1 MKFDCT
7 GVILAGGK
15 NVRLPGKKKAF
26 QKVGETTI
34 IDKLYRL
41 FSALF
46 KETIIV
52 VNEPRDFTGL
62 NMTIVTDIFPS
73 RCALAGLHA
82 GLFYASFPHVYAT
95 ACDTPFADKKVIE
108 YIVNQVDEYHDIVLP
123 RTDDGFEALCAT
135 YSRKCL
141 PVIEKNLKNNILMIK
156 KFYDW
161 ERVKEIPPA
170 TLKALD
176 PDMQFIF
183 NINTPDDLKKARK
196 MASSQVNRN
205 KSKN

>member
-15 NVRLPGKKKAF
+15 NIRLPGKKKAF

-52 VNEPRDFTGL
+52 VNEPGDFCGL
-62 NMTIVTDIFPS
+62 NMTIATDIFPS

-82 GLFYASFPHVYAT
+82 GIFYASFPHVYAT
-95 ACDTPFADKKVIE
+95 ACDTPFADKTVIE
-108 YIVNQVDEYHDIVLP
+108 YIVNQIDEHHDIVLP
-123 RTDDGFEALCAT
+123 RTDDGFEALCAV
-135 YSRKCL
+135 YSKKCL
-141 PVIEKNLKNNILMIK
+141 PAIEKNLGNNILMIK
-156 KFYDW
+156 KFYNW
-161 ERVKEIPPA
+161 KKVKEIPPE

-196 MASSQVNRN
+196 MASGLKNRN
-205 KSKN
+205 KSIN